1 MENLENAS
9 GTLKKLID
17 LPKPIVKDL
26 KKLAL
31 EADKSLK
38 KYIEDVIVQ
47 EVEKRRQDGD
57 SDRSSVSGNQ

>member
-1 MENLENAS
+1 MENFENDS
-9 GTLKKLID
+9 RTLKKLID

-47 EVEKRRQDGD
+47 EVEKYRQNG
-57 SDRSSVSGNQ
+57 GNQ